1 MMWVDPQLC
10 LNYSWAFWLWELI
23 SSLPCLGEFELNLCH
38 LQPQESCLKQRHKQ
52 NRKSR
57 TWNLFSAQQKTKYAT
72 FDNDVISLPS
82 IGFSSYP
89 GKKATIH
96 TWPVGP
102 SVVWPYLPPLSFTLL
117 AMLQEPWPWQSLPLP
132 LMCSHQ
138 KVFVL
143 ALPSAYHSQ
152 IPFFLRVFLF
162 SLLFSK

>member
-1 MMWVDPQLC
+1 MVGEKKSPGISNTKHGVVLLPHNKSLPASKVNTEERRMERRKGDRLLMMWVDPQLC

-38 LQPQESCLKQRHKQ
+38 LQPQESWLKQRHKQ
-52 NRKSR
+52 NHKSR

-96 TWPVGP
+96 T
-102 SVVWPYLPPLSFTLL
+102 
-117 AMLQEPWPWQSLPLP
+117 
-132 LMCSHQ
+132 
-138 KVFVL
+138 
-143 ALPSAYHSQ
+143 
-152 IPFFLRVFLF
+152 
-162 SLLFSK
+162 